1 MGNNSEI
8 FWQQEG
14 MESRQ
19 SGMGGGKLAKI
30 QHLVQT
36 ELPFNLVSR
45 NRILVEAA
53 DLVCLEMTCMD
64 KKQG

>member
-30 QHLVQT
+30 HLVQT
-36 ELPFNLVSR
+36 ELSFNLVSR

-64 KKQG
+64 KKQS